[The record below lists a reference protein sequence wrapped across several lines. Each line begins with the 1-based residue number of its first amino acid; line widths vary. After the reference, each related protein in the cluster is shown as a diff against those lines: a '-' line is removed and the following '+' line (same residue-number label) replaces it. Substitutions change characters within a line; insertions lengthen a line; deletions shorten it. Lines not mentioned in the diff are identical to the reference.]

1 MATLGYTIE
10 LIQAALLVAD
20 DIMDRSITRRGRPCW
35 YTLPSVGS
43 IAVNDAFMLEQA
55 AFYILRSH
63 FRKEP
68 YYADVVDLLLET
80 KYNTDA
86 GQLVDCI
93 SEGST
98 DLSAFSLSKHCFLS
112 KFKTMFYSFY
122 CPVLLALFYVSTSIP
137 AIATPEVFA
146 KVKEIFIPFGEYYQ
160 VQDDYVDCYY
170 TPEQM
175 GKIGTDIVDGKCS
188 WLIVT
193 ALEHANP
200 EQRKVLENCYG
211 RKDPEKEK
219 KVKEIYNELD
229 MQGRYAKY
237 EKDTFELVTGL
248 INSLPEDGPL
258 KREVFTKFY
267 EKIFKIY
274 DRTKY

>member
-1 MATLGYTIE
+1 
-10 LIQAALLVAD
+10 
-20 DIMDRSITRRGRPCW
+20 
-35 YTLPSVGS
+35 
-43 IAVNDAFMLEQA
+43 MLEQA
-55 AFYILRSH
+55 AFYVLRSH
-63 FRKEP
+63 FRNEP

-98 DLSAFSLSKHCFLS
+98 DLSAFSLNKHCFLS

-122 CPVLLALFYVSTSIP
+122 CPVLLSLNYVSTSIP
-137 AIATPEVFA
+137 GIATHEVFA

-193 ALEHANP
+193 ALTHANS
-200 EQRKVLENCYG
+200 EQRRVLEECYG
-211 RKDPEKEK
+211 RKDAEKEK
-219 KVKEIYNELD
+219 RVKEIYDELD
-229 MQGRYAKY
+229 LRGKYAKY
-237 EKDTFELVTGL
+237 ERDTTELVTSL
-248 INSLPEDGPL
+248 INSLPKDGPL
-258 KREVFTKFY
+258 KPEVFTRFY